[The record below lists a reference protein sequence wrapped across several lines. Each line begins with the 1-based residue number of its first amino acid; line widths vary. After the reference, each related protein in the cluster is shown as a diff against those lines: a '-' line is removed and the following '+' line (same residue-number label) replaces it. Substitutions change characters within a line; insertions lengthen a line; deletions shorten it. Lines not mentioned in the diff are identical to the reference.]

1 VRRFV
6 LIGLIV
12 STSLV
17 ATPMARAS
25 DDSVRQ
31 VVQEQAA
38 RQVKQDKKFEAANK
52 NVTSREKAKKARSAT
67 VRQQRSVDQFR
78 KAVRAEQADTETV
91 KAGRSELLDGLDMYN
106 HGLDKLRTAWTQAI
120 KTNGR
125 GGAASAKAALKTV
138 KKAKAMIASG
148 VQKIAG

>member
-1 VRRFV
+1 MRRAA
-6 LIGLIV
+6 LIGSLMAVSLIAAPV
-12 STSLV
+12 
-17 ATPMARAS
+17 ARAS
-25 DDSVRQ
+25 DDSLRA
-31 VVQEQAA
+31 VVKEQAA
-38 RQVKQDKKFEAANK
+38 RQIKQDKKFEAANK

-78 KAVRAEQADTETV
+78 KAVAREQADTDTV
-91 KAGRSELLDGLDMYN
+91 KAGRSELLAGLKQYN

-138 KKAKAMIASG
+138 KKAKAKIASG
-148 VQKIAG
+148 ARKIAG